1 MQSPEASWPSDVPA
15 AVADTEG
22 EATVS
27 MDLSDV
33 KGKSSGG
40 RRAPMIATDPHDL
53 VAQLG
58 SEVAAVLSN
67 ALERVTTLATTGKI
81 DRASLRALR
90 DEVDHARRAAIM
102 GQQCSRLAAGRVRVA
117 HERLN
122 LTNLL
127 REALRQRGR
136 EIESRGIEV
145 RQVLAPAE
153 VSSDTTLAFSF
164 LQAVLDWCFEHAVS
178 RVDLALDVRSWPARA
193 RLVCSFAFEHPDRVD
208 TNFAALEA
216 ERGRTVETMSWRLL
230 HQTAAILGLTVQRK
244 DDAGRTTLTVE
255 FPETLPARVD
265 SLITSTE
272 TEPDEPGNL
281 FANSQPL
288 AGRHVLVVAPRRE
301 VRNTVREAVRSMGL
315 MVDYVTSLEE
325 AAQFCRASMPHAL
338 VYEGSLRGERFERLR
353 REWLDAV
360 PNLAFVQIAEQG
372 KAFELLHEAG
382 RQFASVGRDAIVQQ
396 LPSALSFELSR
407 LIGEG
412 G

>member
-1 MQSPEASWPSDVPA
+1 MRPQPAPRPSSVLPTGARAEGDSNA
-15 AVADTEG
+15 A
-22 EATVS
+22 

-33 KGKSSGG
+33 KGKPNGS
-40 RRAPMIATDPHDL
+40 RRTPMIAADAHDL

-58 SEVAAVLSN
+58 SEVAAVLST
-67 ALERVTTLATTGKI
+67 ALERVTALSTTGKI

-90 DEVDHARRAAIM
+90 EEVDHARRAAIM
-102 GQQCSRLAAGRVRVA
+102 GQQVSRLAAGRVRVA

-153 VSSDTTLAFSF
+153 VSSDTTLSFSF
-164 LQAVLDWCFEHAVS
+164 LQSVLDWSFEHAVS
-178 RVDLALDVRSWPARA
+178 RVDLALDVRNWPARA

-216 ERGRTVETMSWRLL
+216 ERGHTVETMSWRLL
-230 HQTAAILGLTVQRK
+230 HQTAAVLGLTVQRK
-244 DDAGRTTLTVE
+244 DDGGRTTLTVE
-255 FPETLPARVD
+255 FPETLPARID
-265 SLITSTE
+265 SLIDTDAE
-272 TEPDEPGNL
+272 EPLTL

-301 VRNTVREAVRSMGL
+301 VRNTVREAVRNMGL
-315 MVDYVTSLEE
+315 MVDYVTALDE
-325 AAQFCRASMPHAL
+325 AAQFCRASMPHAI
-338 VYEGSLRGERFERLR
+338 VYESTLRGERLERLR
-353 REWLDAV
+353 AEWLEAV

-396 LPSALSFELSR
+396 LPAALSFELSR
-407 LIGEG
+407 LVGDG
-412 G
+412 A

>member
-1 MQSPEASWPSDVPA
+1 MRPQPAPWPSSALPTGAHA
-15 AVADTEG
+15 AEG
-22 EATVS
+22 DSTAA

-33 KGKSSGG
+33 KGKPNGS
-40 RRAPMIATDPHDL
+40 RRAPMIAADPHDL

-58 SEVAAVLSN
+58 SEVATVLST
-67 ALERVTTLATTGKI
+67 ALERVTALATTGKI

-90 DEVDHARRAAIM
+90 EEVDHARRAAIM
-102 GQQCSRLAAGRVRVA
+102 GQQVSRLAAGRVRIA

-164 LQAVLDWCFEHAVS
+164 LQAVLDWSFEHAVS
-178 RVDLALDVRSWPARA
+178 RVDLALDVRNWPARA

-216 ERGRTVETMSWRLL
+216 ERGHTVETMSWRLL
-230 HQTAAILGLTVQRK
+230 HQTAAVLGLTVQRK
-244 DDAGRTTLTVE
+244 DDGGRTTLTVE
-255 FPETLPARVD
+255 FPETLPARID
-265 SLITSTE
+265 SLLGSE
-272 TEPDEPGNL
+272 TEPEEPLTL

-301 VRNTVREAVRSMGL
+301 VRNTVREAVRNMGL
-315 MVDYVTSLEE
+315 MVDYVTALEE
-325 AAQFCRASMPHAL
+325 AAQFCRASMPHAI
-338 VYEGSLRGERFERLR
+338 VFESTLRGERFERLR
-353 REWLDAV
+353 AEWLEAV

-396 LPSALSFELSR
+396 LPAALSFELSR
-407 LIGEG
+407 LVGDG
-412 G
+412 S

>member
-1 MQSPEASWPSDVPA
+1 MRPQPAPWPSTPLPTGALD
-15 AVADTEG
+15 EG
-22 EATVS
+22 EPSAA

-33 KGKSSGG
+33 KAKPNGS
-40 RRAPMIATDPHDL
+40 RRAPMIAADPHDL

-58 SEVAAVLSN
+58 SEVATVLST

-90 DEVDHARRAAIM
+90 EEVDHARRAAIM
-102 GQQCSRLAAGRVRVA
+102 GQQVSRLAAGRVRVA

-153 VSSDTTLAFSF
+153 VSSDTTLSFSF
-164 LQAVLDWCFEHAVS
+164 LQAVLDWSFEHAVS
-178 RVDLALDVRSWPARA
+178 RVDLALDVRNWPARA

-208 TNFAALEA
+208 TNFASLEA

-230 HQTAAILGLTVQRK
+230 HQTAAVLGLTVQRK
-244 DDAGRTTLTVE
+244 DDGGRTTLTVE
-255 FPETLPARVD
+255 FPETLPARLD
-265 SLITSTE
+265 SLLPSSD
-272 TEPDEPGNL
+272 TEPEEPLQL

-301 VRNTVREAVRSMGL
+301 VRNTVREAVRNMGL
-315 MVDYVTSLEE
+315 MVDYVTSLDE
-325 AAQFCRASMPHAL
+325 ATQFCRASMPHAI
-338 VYEGSLRGERFERLR
+338 VFESTLRGERFERVR
-353 REWLDAV
+353 SDWLEAV

-396 LPSALSFELSR
+396 LPAALSFELSR
-407 LIGEG
+407 LVGDG
-412 G
+412 S

>member
-1 MQSPEASWPSDVPA
+1 MQSPRVSWPSKVPA
-15 AVADTEG
+15 TVAGAEG

-33 KGKSSGG
+33 KGKSSNG
-40 RRAPMIATDPHDL
+40 RRAPAIATDPHDL

-58 SEVAAVLSN
+58 SEVAAMLSN

-90 DEVDHARRAAIM
+90 DEVDHARRTAIM

-164 LQAVLDWCFEHAVS
+164 LQAVLDWSFEHAVS

-193 RLVCSFAFEHPDRVD
+193 RMVCSFAFEHPDRVD

-216 ERGRTVETMSWRLL
+216 DRGRTVETMSWRLL
-230 HQTAAILGLTVQRK
+230 HQTAAVLGLTVQRK
-244 DDAGRTTLTVE
+244 DDAGRTTLNVE

-265 SLITSTE
+265 SLIGSSE

-288 AGRHVLVVAPRRE
+288 AGRHVLVIAPRRE

-325 AAQFCRASMPHAL
+325 AAQFCRASMPHAI
-338 VYEGSLRGERFERLR
+338 VYEGMLRGERLDRLR
-353 REWLDAV
+353 QEWLDAV

-372 KAFELLHEAG
+372 KAFELLNEAG

-407 LIGEG
+407 LVGDG
-412 G
+412 A

>member
-1 MQSPEASWPSDVPA
+1 MQSQPAHWSSDAAPGEGEA
-15 AVADTEG
+15 EG

-33 KGKSSGG
+33 KGKSNGG
-40 RRAPMIATDPHDL
+40 RRPPMIAADPHDL

-58 SEVAAVLSN
+58 SEVATVLST

-90 DEVDHARRAAIM
+90 EEVDHARRAAIM
-102 GQQCSRLAAGRVRVA
+102 GQQVSRLAAGRVRVA
-117 HERLN
+117 HERIN

-153 VSSDTTLAFSF
+153 VSSDTTLSFSF
-164 LQAVLDWCFEHAVS
+164 LQALLDWCFEHAVS

-208 TNFAALEA
+208 TAFTELQA
-216 ERGRTVETMSWRLL
+216 ERGRTVETMSWRLV
-230 HQTAAILGLTVQRK
+230 HQTAAVLGLTVQRK

-255 FPETLPARVD
+255 FPDTLPARLD
-265 SLITSTE
+265 SLIPSSD
-272 TEPDEPGNL
+272 TEPDEAGNL

-301 VRNTVREAVRSMGL
+301 VRNTVRESVRSMGL
-315 MVDYVTSLEE
+315 MVDYVTSLDE

-338 VYEGSLRGERFERLR
+338 VFESSLRGERFERLR
-353 REWLDAV
+353 SDWLESV

-382 RQFASVGRDAIVQQ
+382 RQYASVGRDAILQQ
-396 LPSALSFELSR
+396 LPAALSFELSR
-407 LIGEG
+407 LVGDG
-412 G
+412 S

>member
-1 MQSPEASWPSDVPA
+1 
-15 AVADTEG
+15 
-22 EATVS
+22 
-27 MDLSDV
+27 MDLSEV
-33 KGKSSGG
+33 KGNQSNSEA

-58 SEVAAVLSN
+58 SEVANVLST

-90 DEVDHARRAAIM
+90 DEVDHARRIAIM
-102 GQQCSRLAAGRVRVA
+102 GQQVSRLAAGRVRVA
-117 HERLN
+117 HERIN

-136 EIESRGIEV
+136 EIEARGIEV

-153 VSSDTTLAFSF
+153 VSSDTTLSFSF
-164 LQAVLDWCFEHAVS
+164 LQSVLDWCFEHAVS
-178 RVDLALDVRSWPARA
+178 RVDLALDVRNWPARA

-208 TNFAALEA
+208 TSFSELQA
-216 ERGRTVETMSWRLL
+216 ERGRSVETMSWRLL
-230 HQTAAILGLTVQRK
+230 HQTAAVLGLVVQRK
-244 DDAGRTTLTVE
+244 EDAGRSTLTVE
-255 FPETLPARVD
+255 FPETLPARLD
-265 SLITSTE
+265 SLLPSNE
-272 TEPDEPGNL
+272 AEPDGLGTL

-301 VRNTVREAVRSMGL
+301 VRNTVRESVRAMGL

-338 VYEGSLRGERFERLR
+338 VFESTLRGERFERLR
-353 REWLDAV
+353 ADWLETV

-372 KAFELLHEAG
+372 KAFELLHEGG
-382 RQFASVGRDAIVQQ
+382 RQFASVGRDAILQQ
-396 LPSALSFELSR
+396 LPAALSFELSR
-407 LIGEG
+407 LVGDG
-412 G
+412 T

>member
-1 MQSPEASWPSDVPA
+1 
-15 AVADTEG
+15 
-22 EATVS
+22 

-33 KGKSSGG
+33 KGKSNGN
-40 RRAPMIATDPHDL
+40 RRAPMIAADAHDL

-58 SEVAAVLSN
+58 SEVATVLST

-90 DEVDHARRAAIM
+90 EEVDHARRVAIM
-102 GQQCSRLAAGRVRVA
+102 GQQVSRLAAGRVRVA
-117 HERLN
+117 HERIN

-127 REALRQRGR
+127 REALRQRSR

-153 VSSDTTLAFSF
+153 VSSDTTLSFSF

-208 TNFAALEA
+208 TNFASLEA

-230 HQTAAILGLTVQRK
+230 HQTAAVLALTVQRK
-244 DDAGRTTLTVE
+244 DDGGRSTLTVE
-255 FPETLPARVD
+255 FPETLPARLD
-265 SLITSTE
+265 SLLPNSNE
-272 TEPDEPGNL
+272 AEPDESGTL

-301 VRNTVREAVRSMGL
+301 VRNTVRESVRNMGL
-315 MVDYVTSLEE
+315 MVDYVTSLDE
-325 AAQFCRASMPHAL
+325 ATQFCRASMPHA
-338 VYEGSLRGERFERLR
+338 VVFEGTLRGDRFERLR
-353 REWLDAV
+353 AEWLEVV

-372 KAFELLHEAG
+372 KAFELLHEGG

-396 LPSALSFELSR
+396 LPAALSFELSR
-407 LIGEG
+407 LVGDG
-412 G
+412 T